1 MTDRLH
7 LPQRYRRILEAL
19 LREHVPDAEVWAY
32 GSRVTGESHDGSD
45 LDLVVRGPE
54 LKPLGD
60 GFFGLLDAIEKSNIP
75 ILVQAHDWARLP
87 ESFHREIERNYEVLQ
102 DVSEKSSAASWVQVQ
117 LGDVCRKI
125 GSGATPRGG
134 KEAYIN
140 DGPYALIRSQNVYN
154 SGFSR
159 DGLAFISEKQADALQ
174 NVDVFPKDVL
184 LNITGDSVAR
194 VCQVDPEVLPARVN
208 QHVAIL
214 RPDPNRLDPTFLR
227 YYLVSPEIQT
237 MLLSWAG
244 SGGTR
249 NALTKQMIES
259 FEVQAPSDVAEQ
271 RAIAHILGRLDDKIE
286 LNRRMNETLEEMA
299 RALFQSW
306 FVDFLPVRAKQRA
319 RTQTGDPVRAK
330 AAATTPPQV
339 GTDWSVERAR
349 AYLDSMD
356 KSVVDL
362 FPDRLV
368 DSELG
373 EIPEGWEVGKLG
385 DIVTRLTNNE
395 NPGLSPNT
403 EFSHFSIPAY
413 DEGQLPKRELGK
425 EIKSSKSR
433 VPQNVV
439 LLSKLNP
446 EIERVWLADA
456 LPTEKAICSTEFLV
470 LRARPPFT
478 RSYVY
483 CIARSPLFREQMKS
497 LVTGTSKSHQRAPAN
512 AVLSIDT
519 VLPSQEIA
527 EAFELS
533 ASRVLRRVLDN
544 RKESRTLAT
553 LRDALLPKL
562 VSGEMQVNVP
572 AHSDTKLAPNI

>member
-19 LREHVPDAEVWAY
+19 LHEYVPDAEVWAY

-54 LKPLGD
+54 LKPLGH
-60 GFFGLLDAIEKSNIP
+60 GFFDLLEAIEKSNIP

-87 ESFHREIERNYEVLQ
+87 ESFHEEIEREYIILQERGIRTRQDEWREVT
-102 DVSEKSSAASWVQVQ
+102 
-117 LGDVCRKI
+117 LGDVL
-125 GSGATPRGG
+125 TLQRGFDLP
-134 KEAYIN
+134 KSKRIP
-140 DGPYALIRSQNVYN
+140 GPYPVIASTGPIGTHYAAAVQGPGVAIGRSGSIGGGQFIRSDFWPLNTTLWVKDFRGNDKRFCYYFLK
-154 SGFSR
+154 SL
-159 DGLAFISEKQADALQ
+159 DLARF
-174 NVDVFPKDVL
+174 N
-184 LNITGDSVAR
+184 
-194 VCQVDPEVLPARVN
+194 
-208 QHVAIL
+208 
-214 RPDPNRLDPTFLR
+214 
-227 YYLVSPEIQT
+227 
-237 MLLSWAG
+237 AG
-244 SGGTR
+244 SGVPTLNR
-249 NALTKQMIES
+249 NHIHPLAVKI
-259 FEVQAPSDVAEQ
+259 PSVTTQ
-271 RAIAHILGRLDDKIE
+271 HTIGRVLGALDDKIE
-286 LNRRMNETLEEMA
+286 LNRRMNDTLEEMA
-299 RALFQSW
+299 RALFKSW

-319 RTQTGDPVRAK
+319 RTHTGDPVRAK
-330 AAATTPPQV
+330 AALRTTSQ
-339 GTDWSVERAR
+339 GGSDWSVERAR

-483 CIARSPLFREQMKS
+483 CIARLPLFREQMKS

-562 VSGEMQVNVP
+562 VSGEMRICEGHKNR
-572 AHSDTKLAPNI
+572 TREK